1 MDFSYCWPAFGLCL
15 PVPCGLLLKLLHL
28 QPQLHPPPGQ
38 GSRPIWCMSRG
49 GLSAEDIRGLTEA
62 IQKLTLAVETLTERF
77 EDSVPGGWELVEEES
92 RPPGFEEPNLSK
104 LHCLHNADTGPP
116 KIPSWVLNIADKEL
130 KGGTR
135 DSLFRAE
142 RAFTAGFWA
151 KISLDTHTNY
161 GTIEPI
167 PLQDRY
173 WIVLRAPRL
182 QEPIVV
188 TAKKDVERLV
198 GISAAAV
205 FEGFASKAEILCFC
219 AGAGISVPGLK
230 RWKGSN

>member
-1 MDFSYCWPAFGLCL
+1 
-15 PVPCGLLLKLLHL
+15 
-28 QPQLHPPPGQ
+28 
-38 GSRPIWCMSRG
+38 MSRG

-62 IQKLTLAVETLTERF
+62 IHKLTVAVETLTDRL
-77 EDSVPGGWELVEEES
+77 EDNIPGGWELVEEEY
-92 RPPGFEEPNLSK
+92 RPPGFEEPNLFK
-104 LHCLHNADTGPP
+104 LHSFSNADTGPP
-116 KIPSWVLNIADKEL
+116 KTPAWVLHIADKEL

-135 DSLFRAE
+135 DSHFRAE
-142 RAFTAGFWA
+142 RAFIAGFWA
-151 KISLDTHTNY
+151 QIALATHTNY

-167 PLQDRY
+167 PLADRY

-182 QEPIVV
+182 QEPTIVS
-188 TAKKDVERLV
+188 AKKDLERLV
-198 GISAAAV
+198 STSAAAV